1 MEHRALDGRAA
12 IVTGAGE
19 ESVRPSPP
27 PSPKLAP
34 TPHRAHEAGHVTHE
48 HGVRAIE
55 LEVDVSDTSAV
66 DRATQQTQTEL
77 GPVDV
82 LVNNAAIDPSVRSS
96 TATSRPGTASSP
108 ST

>member
-27 PSPKLAP
+27 PSPSWRRLD
-34 TPHRAHEAGHVTHE
+34 PHRAHEAGHVTHE
-48 HGVRAIE
+48 HGVRAIGH
-55 LEVDVSDTSAV
+55 EVDVSDTSAV
-66 DRATQQTQTEL
+66 DRATQQTETEL

-108 ST
+108 